1 MTDQAA
7 MLLSKSQTA
16 SRNLA
21 PYGLVCQ
28 LRAMLAVAWRELL
41 TFIRYPSWIV
51 AIFIWPVLLP
61 LQYIFGARALAGP
74 DRSGLGIFAGYT
86 GTTDYIGYIA
96 LGGMLW
102 MWMNMVLWSF
112 GTYLRNEQVRGTLE
126 SNWLSPMPRI
136 LMLAGAGISNA
147 LQNTF
152 VIALSLLEYYLFMG
166 VGMKGSP
173 VLVFL
178 IILLTIPTVYGIGL
192 IFASLVIWAK
202 EVNTMV
208 FLVRGVMMI
217 FCGISFP
224 LTVAPVWMQKVA
236 EWIPMTHSIRA
247 FRQVYLNGAGF
258 SAVRGDLL
266 TLALFGLLL
275 TVIGIG
281 AFQWTSRIVQRKGTI
296 GVY

>member
-1 MTDQAA
+1 MADPITLS
-7 MLLSKSQTA
+7 MLGSQPKPCVVG
-16 SRNLA
+16 
-21 PYGLVCQ
+21 PYGLTKQV
-28 LRAMLAVAWRELL
+28 RAMLAVTWRELV
-41 TFIRYPSWIV
+41 TFVRYPSWVV
-51 AIFIWPVLLP
+51 AMLVWPLLFP
-61 LQYIFGARALAGP
+61 LPYIFGARALAGP
-74 DRSGLGIFAGYT
+74 DQSGLSVFAGYT
-86 GTTDYIGYIA
+86 GTTDYMGYMA
-96 LGGMLW
+96 LGTMIW

-112 GTYLRNEQVRGTLE
+112 GGYLREEQVRGTLE

-152 VIALSLLEYYLFMG
+152 VIALSLLEFYLFMG
-166 VGMKGSP
+166 VGMQGSP
-173 VLVFL
+173 LLIFL
-178 IILLTIPTVYGIGL
+178 IILLTIPSVYGIGM

-224 LTVAPVWMQKVA
+224 LAVAPIWMQKVA

-247 FRQVYLNGAGF
+247 FRQVYLSGVGF
-258 SAVRGDLL
+258 STIREDLL
-266 TLALFGLLL
+266 VLMLA
-275 TVIGIG
+275 GIVLVAVGVG
-281 AFQWTSRIVQRKGTI
+281 AFQWTSRIVQRKGTL